1 MVNNHALFRLEFK
14 MKVKKVERK
23 NWFYSYDMIFE
34 VDISN
39 HAKLLYVYLCRCA
52 DGKSQSFPSHEKITK
67 HCSVGETTAKKALDD
82 LIKARLITKESRYRK
97 DNGQTSNRY
106 TIFPKPYNID

>member
-1 MVNNHALFRLEFK
+1 
-14 MKVKKVERK
+14 MKVQKVERK
-23 NWFYSYDMIFE
+23 NWFYSYDMIFD

-52 DGKSQSFPSHEKITK
+52 DSKSQSFPSNKKAAK
-67 HCSVGETTAKKALDD
+67 HCNVGETTTKEAFKV
-82 LIKARLITKESRYRK
+82 LIKARLITKETRRRK

-106 TIFPKPYNID
+106 TIFPKPYTIVENDDLE